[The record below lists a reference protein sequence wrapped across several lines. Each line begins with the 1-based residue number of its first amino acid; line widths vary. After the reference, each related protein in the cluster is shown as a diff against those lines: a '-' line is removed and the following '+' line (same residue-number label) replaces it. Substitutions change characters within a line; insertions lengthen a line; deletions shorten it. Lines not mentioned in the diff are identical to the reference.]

1 MQPRS
6 EPLLWL
12 QCLALGAIPLELLVI
27 RLVLAGADPGPVPGV
42 ERFLIWGVGVLA
54 PTVALWRRPADWG
67 SLLLVRQPLA
77 SRSSDQLRI
86 SASHSGLSS
95 RIAVV
100 AAAVILLPTL
110 WWLDDSAV
118 LVNEFSPVSGQSRL
132 VSLLLVSPLLA
143 LIVWQLQQLVQAAAV
158 LVGSATTIAAADS
171 TFRAEAVATQ
181 RTSLGLQLLNLPAL
195 DWPEAQA
202 DPSTEGIVEEAD
214 VDAPAVAEDSQ
225 DQDKSETDPSNNEIP
240 DETIDAEPAE
250 PETDD
255 GTENETTVQDSTDIN
270 RGIPE
275 DSVET
280 EANDTEQAVEVAD
293 VDASAS
299 DGVDRDIDASETE
312 IDQPNNEIPD
322 ETIDAA
328 PAEPKT
334 DDGTENETTVQ
345 DSTDINRGIPE
356 DSVETE
362 ANDTE
367 QAVEVADVDASA
379 SDGVDRD
386 IDASETEIDQ
396 PNNEIPDEAIDVEPA
411 EPETDDG
418 PENKITEQESKDNTA
433 KMSVESADIEPE
445 ELVLNNEDKE
455 VSTESE
461 LDVDSAED
469 DSAEDA
475 VEAEVD
481 AAANANPSASPESI
495 STASTPVP
503 VEPEQPGE
511 EEEST
516 ALDPEISQ
524 VDTVAGGST
533 EGHGEQ
539 AEPSGGKESEPEQ
552 SSEPPPGSL

>member
-86 SASHSGLSS
+86 SASQSGLSS

-132 VSLLLVSPLLA
+132 VSLLLVSPLLG

-158 LVGSATTIAAADS
+158 LVGSATTTAAADS
-171 TFRAEAVATQ
+171 TFRAEAVASQ

-214 VDAPAVAEDSQ
+214 VDAPAVDEDSQ

-240 DETIDAEPAE
+240 DETIDTEPAE

-280 EANDTEQAVEVAD
+280 EANDTDQAVEVAD

-299 DGVDRDIDASETE
+299 DDVDRDIDASETE
-312 IDQPNNEIPD
+312 IDQLNNEIPD
-322 ETIDAA
+322 ETIDA
-328 PAEPKT
+328 
-334 DDGTENETTVQ
+334 
-345 DSTDINRGIPE
+345 
-356 DSVETE
+356 
-362 ANDTE
+362 
-367 QAVEVADVDASA
+367 
-379 SDGVDRD
+379 
-386 IDASETEIDQ
+386 
-396 PNNEIPDEAIDVEPA
+396 EPA

-524 VDTVAGGST
+524 VDTVASGST